1 MTSQTNILRMGH
13 DILPVAGVE
22 LGGTKCI
29 CTLGYGPD
37 QILAQQT
44 VPTEHPDITLPK
56 LVGILQTW
64 YNETGFRAIGV
75 ASFGPIGL
83 NQAIPDYG
91 HILST
96 NKENWSDVDVL
107 GRLSKGFSVPVGFD
121 TDVNG
126 AALAEIAWGC
136 GIGLTDFA
144 YVTVGTGIGVGL
156 IVNGQPTRGIGH
168 SELGHMLVSRMA
180 GDDFP
185 GACVFHSDCVEGLAS
200 GSAIKQRL
208 GTKHVSEISENHA
221 VWEQVVDALA
231 SMCHNMVCSTGPQ
244 KIAFGGG
251 VISRQP
257 HLIPRIE
264 QKLVES
270 LAGYMSLPGAATSYV
285 VSPILGDQAGPLGSI
300 ALGINAGVQAGQPV
314 ILATA
319 FAASN
324 AS

>member
-1 MTSQTNILRMGH
+1 MTGHTNLNWRERE
-13 DILPVAGVE
+13 DLPVAGVE

-29 CTLGYGPD
+29 CTLGFGPNRIIA
-37 QILAQQT
+37 QNTIATGHPEATLTALQNILDSWFS
-44 VPTEHPDITLPK
+44 EF
-56 LVGILQTW
+56 
-64 YNETGFRAIGV
+64 GFRAIGV
-75 ASFGPIGL
+75 ASFGPICL
-83 NQAIPDYG
+83 NETKPEYG

-96 NKENWSDVDVL
+96 NKQDWSNVDVL
-107 GRLSKGFSVPVGFD
+107 GRLAAGFDVPTGFD

-136 GIGLTDFA
+136 GQGLTDFA

-168 SELGHMLVSRMA
+168 SELGHMLVSRMR

-208 GTKHVSEISENHA
+208 GTQHVSEITANHP
-221 VWEQVVDALA
+221 VWEQIVDALA
-231 SMCHNMVCSTGPQ
+231 SMCHNLVCATGPQ
-244 KIAFGGG
+244 RIAFGGG

-264 QKLVES
+264 AKLIES
-270 LAGYMSLPGAATSYV
+270 LAGYMSLPDAAPYIV
-285 VSPILGDQAGPLGSI
+285 APELGIQSGPLGSI
-300 ALGINAGVQAGQPV
+300 ALG
-314 ILATA
+314 LASENVLDRPLVE
-319 FAASN
+319 AAE
-324 AS
+324 

>member
-1 MTSQTNILRMGH
+1 MKSHASLNWREAEN
-13 DILPVAGVE
+13 LPVAGVE

-29 CTLGYGPD
+29 CTLGFGPD
-37 QILAQQT
+37 LIIAQNT
-44 VPTEHPDITLPK
+44 IATGHPDETLSA
-56 LVGILQTW
+56 LHAILESWWT
-64 YNETGFRAIGV
+64 EIGFRALGI
-75 ASFGPIGL
+75 ASFGPVCL
-83 NQAIPDYG
+83 NAAMPEYG

-96 NKENWSDVDVL
+96 NKKNWSNVDVL
-107 GRLSKGFSVPVGFD
+107 GRLATGFDVPVGFD

-136 GIGLTDFA
+136 GEELRDFA

-168 SELGHMLVSRMA
+168 SELGHMLVSRMR

-208 GTKHVSEISENHA
+208 GAQHVSEISEDDP
-221 VWEQVVDALA
+221 VWGQVIDALA
-231 SMCHNMVCSTGPQ
+231 SMCHNLVCGAGPQ
-244 KIAFGGG
+244 RIAFGGG

-264 QKLVES
+264 AKLIES
-270 LAGYMSLPGAATSYV
+270 LAGYMTLPDAGPYIVA
-285 VSPILGDQAGPLGSI
+285 PKLGVQSGPLGSI
-300 ALGINAGVQAGQPV
+300 ALGIGAVDVGDQPNNNIVQQMTV
-314 ILATA
+314 
-319 FAASN
+319 
-324 AS
+324 